1 MTEKIRPYAV
11 CRTPDWLKEIEMGE
25 LPPIEKVRKEGTER
39 FHKNGANLNG
49 SLVEFWQWSASDLVS
64 NALRGILAEYIVA
77 HALYLADAVRSE
89 WDAYDLLLPNGIKI
103 EVKSRNYR
111 SVRCCS
117 MGILCIANIGSRR

>member
-11 CRTPDWLKEIEMGE
+11 CRTPDWLKEIE
-25 LPPIEKVRKEGTER
+25 R
-39 FHKNGANLNG
+39 
-49 SLVEFWQWSASDLVS
+49 
-64 NALRGILAEYIVA
+64 RGLLAEYIVA
-77 HALYLADAVRSE
+77 HALDLADAVRSE

-117 MGILCIANIGSRR
+117 MAILCIANIGSRRKSGRSEANKFTSLKEVGSFAGTIWRSIFLYWTISS